1 MWDFSIG
8 RTLGLMMRTMP
19 FILFR
24 MAIFFGIT
32 IAYIFATGTGGAIG
46 YGVGKI
52 SSDPDAQ
59 GTFAVWGAVGGFGL
73 VSVVL
78 YWVREYIL
86 YIVKA
91 GHIAVMVELLQGRD
105 LPMGRGQIEHAKAV
119 VTERFVETNVL
130 FALDQ
135 LIKGVIGAITG
146 LIGGIAAFL
155 PIPGLNGLV
164 NFINTIIRISLTYVD
179 EIILGY
185 AIKTGS
191 TNPWDSARTG
201 IVLYAQNGKVMVK
214 NAIWLAI
221 FMWIIS
227 IAVFALMLAPA
238 AALLVM
244 FPGQAGGW
252 AFVIAIVFAWAF
264 KAALLEPFAIAALMD
279 VYFRVI
285 EGQQPNAEWER
296 KLDGASS
303 KFRELGTK
311 ATDWLRGRPQPSGQ
325 TSSQSI

>member
-1 MWDFSIG
+1 MWDFSISK
-8 RTLGLMMRTMP
+8 TLGIMLRTMP

-52 SSDPDAQ
+52 STDPDAQ
-59 GTFAVWGAVGGFGL
+59 GTFAVWGGVVGFGI
-73 VSVVL
+73 VSAVL
-78 YWVREYIL
+78 FWIREYIL

-91 GHIAVMVELLQGRD
+91 GHIAVMVELLQGKE
-105 LPMGRGQIEHAKAV
+105 LPQGRGQIEHAKAV

-146 LIGGIAAFL
+146 LIGGISAFL
-155 PIPGLNGLV
+155 PIPGLNGLA

-185 AIKTGS
+185 AIKTNS
-191 TNPWDSARTG
+191 TNPWDNARTG
-201 IVLYAQNGKVMVK
+201 VILYAQNGKVMVK
-214 NAIWLAI
+214 NAIWLSV

-227 IAVFALMLAPA
+227 IAVFLLMLAPA
-238 AALLVM
+238 AALLIM

-252 AFVIAIVFAWAF
+252 AFVVAIVFAWAF

-285 EGQQPNAEWER
+285 EGQQPNPQWEQR
-296 KLDGASS
+296 LDEASS
-303 KFRELGTK
+303 KFRELGNK
-311 ATDWLRGRPQPSGQ
+311 AGDWVKGVPQPS
-325 TSSQSI
+325 

>member
-1 MWDFSIG
+1 MWDFSIS

-24 MAIFFGIT
+24 MIIFFGIT
-32 IAYIFATGTGGAIG
+32 IVYIMATGTGGAIG
-46 YGVGKI
+46 YGAGKI

-73 VSVVL
+73 VSAVL
-78 YWVREYIL
+78 FWVREYML

-91 GHIAVMVELLQGRD
+91 GHIAVMVELLQGKE

-135 LIKGVIGAITG
+135 LIKGAIGAITG

-155 PIPGLNGLV
+155 PIPGLQGLV
-164 NFINTIIRISLTYVD
+164 NFVNTVIRISLTYVD

-191 TNPWDSARTG
+191 SNPWDSARTG

-214 NAIWLAI
+214 NAIWLAV

-227 IAVFALMLAPA
+227 IGVFLLMLAPA
-238 AALLVM
+238 AALLVW

-252 AFVIAIVFAWAF
+252 AFVIAIVFAWSF

-296 KLDGASS
+296 KLDGASA
-303 KFRELGTK
+303 KFREIGTK
-311 ATDWLRGRPQPSGQ
+311 AMDWVRGRPVGGLGQP
-325 TSSQSI
+325 

>member
-1 MWDFSIG
+1 MWDFSLTKTFSVML
-8 RTLGLMMRTMP
+8 RSMP
-19 FILFR
+19 FILLR

-32 IAYIFATGTGGAIG
+32 FAFIFATGTGGAIG
-46 YGVGKI
+46 YGVGRI
-52 SSDPDAQ
+52 SSDPSTQ
-59 GTFAVWGAVGGFGL
+59 GTFAFWGSIVGFGF

-78 YWVREYIL
+78 FWIREYIL

-91 GHIAVMVELLQGRD
+91 GHIAVMVELLLGNEVPQ
-105 LPMGRGQIEHAKAV
+105 GRGQIEYAKAV

-130 FALDQ
+130 FVLDQ
-135 LIKGVIGAITG
+135 LIKGVIGAVTG

-164 NFINTIIRISLTYVD
+164 SFIHSVIRLSLTYVD

-191 TNPWDSARTG
+191 TNPWENARNG
-201 IVLYAQNGKVMVK
+201 IILYAQNGKVMVK
-214 NAIWLAI
+214 NAIWLSI

-227 IAVFALMLAPA
+227 IAVFLLMLAPA

-252 AFVIAIVFAWAF
+252 AFVVAIVFAWAF

-285 EGQQPNAEWER
+285 EGQQPNAQWESR
-296 KLDGASS
+296 LNEASG
-303 KFRELGTK
+303 KFRDLGDK
-311 ATDWLRGRPQPSGQ
+311 ASEWIGGRPNGARPPFGQ
-325 TSSQSI
+325 S

>member
-1 MWDFSIG
+1 MWDFSVRKTFGIM
-8 RTLGLMMRTMP
+8 LRTMP

-52 SSDPDAQ
+52 STDPDAQ
-59 GTFAVWGAVGGFGL
+59 GTFAVWGSVVGFGL
-73 VSVVL
+73 VSAVL
-78 YWVREYIL
+78 FWVREYIL

-91 GHIAVMVELLQGRD
+91 GHIAVMVELLQGKE
-105 LPMGRGQIEHAKAV
+105 LPIGRGQIEHAKAV
-119 VTERFVETNVL
+119 VTDRFVETNVL

-146 LIGGIAAFL
+146 LIGGISAFL

-164 NFINTIIRISLTYVD
+164 SFINTIIRISLTYVD

-191 TNPWDSARTG
+191 TNPWGNARTG
-201 IVLYAQNGKVMVK
+201 VILYAQNGKVMVK
-214 NAIWLAI
+214 NAIWLSI

-227 IAVFALMLAPA
+227 IAVFLLMLAPA

-252 AFVIAIVFAWAF
+252 AFVVAIVFAWAF

-285 EGQQPNAEWER
+285 EGQQPNPEWER
-296 KLDGASS
+296 RLDETSS
-303 KFRELGTK
+303 KFRELGNK
-311 ATDWLRGRPQPSGQ
+311 ASDWIKGVPHPS
-325 TSSQSI
+325 

>member
-1 MWDFSIG
+1 MWDFSLTKTFGIM
-8 RTLGLMMRTMP
+8 LRTMP

-24 MAIFFGIT
+24 MAVFFGIT
-32 IAYIFATGTGGAIG
+32 IAYIVATGTGGAIG
-46 YGVGKI
+46 YGVGNI
-52 SSDPDAQ
+52 STDPDAQ
-59 GTFAVWGAVGGFGL
+59 ATFAFWGSLFGFGL
-73 VSVVL
+73 VSAAL
-78 YWVREYIL
+78 YWIREYIL

-91 GHIAVMVELLQGRD
+91 GHIAAMVELMQGKE
-105 LPMGRGQIEHAKAV
+105 LPQGTTQIEYAKSI

-164 NFINTIIRISLTYVD
+164 SFINSVIRISLTYVD

-185 AIKTGS
+185 TIKTRS

-201 IVLYAQNGKVMVK
+201 VILYAQNGKVMVK
-214 NAIWLAI
+214 NAIWLSI
-221 FMWIIS
+221 FMWILS
-227 IAVFALMLAPA
+227 ILVFLIMLAPA

-252 AFVIAIVFAWAF
+252 AFVVAIVFAWAF

-296 KLDGASS
+296 RLNDSS
-303 KFRELGTK
+303 TKFRDIGTK
-311 ATDWLRGRPQPSGQ
+311 AMDWMRGRPAGANPL
-325 TSSQSI
+325 I

>member
-1 MWDFSIG
+1 MWDFSVSK
-8 RTLGLMMRTMP
+8 TLGIMVKTMP

-24 MAIFFGIT
+24 MVVFFGIT
-32 IAYIFATGTGGAIG
+32 IAYIIATGSGGAIG
-46 YGVGKI
+46 YGAGNI
-52 SSDPDAQ
+52 FSDPDGQAA
-59 GTFAVWGAVGGFGL
+59 FAMYGALGGFGL
-73 VSVVL
+73 VSVAI

-91 GHIAVMVELLQGRD
+91 GHIAVMVELMQGKE

-130 FALDQ
+130 FAADQ
-135 LIKGVIGAITG
+135 LIKGVIRAITG

-155 PIPGLNGLV
+155 PIPGLDGLV
-164 NFINTIIRISLTYVD
+164 RFVNSVIRMSLTFVD

-185 AIKTGS
+185 AIKTNS
-191 TNPWDSARTG
+191 DNPWASARTG
-201 IVLYAQNGKVMVK
+201 IILYAQNGKVMVK
-214 NAIWLAI
+214 NAIWLSV

-227 IAVFALMLAPA
+227 IAVFLMFLAPA
-238 AALLVM
+238 GAILYY

-252 AFVIAIVFAWAF
+252 GFVVAIVFAWAF

-285 EGQQPNAEWER
+285 EGQTPNAEWER
-296 KLDGASS
+296 RLEETSD
-303 KFRELGTK
+303 KFRDLGQK
-311 ATDWLRGRPQPSGQ
+311 SYDWIRGKPAGIPTPPGS
-325 TSSQSI
+325 

>member
-1 MWDFSIG
+1 MWDFSINKTFG
-8 RTLGLMMRTMP
+8 ILLRTMP
-19 FILFR
+19 FIFFR

-52 SSDPDAQ
+52 STDPDAQ
-59 GTFAVWGAVGGFGL
+59 GTFAVWGSVVGFGI
-73 VSVVL
+73 VSAVL
-78 YWVREYIL
+78 FWVREYIL

-91 GHIAVMVELLQGRD
+91 GHIAVMVELLQGKE

-119 VTERFVETNVL
+119 VTDRFVETNVL

-146 LIGGIAAFL
+146 LIGGISAFL
-155 PIPGLNGLV
+155 PIPGLNGLA

-191 TNPWDSARTG
+191 TNPWENARTG
-201 IVLYAQNGKVMVK
+201 VILYAQNGKVMVK
-214 NAIWLAI
+214 NAIWLSV
-221 FMWIIS
+221 FMWVIS
-227 IAVFALMLAPA
+227 IAVFLLMLAPA
-238 AALLVM
+238 AALLIL

-252 AFVIAIVFAWAF
+252 AFVVAIVFAWAF

-285 EGQQPNAEWER
+285 EGQQPNPEWEQR
-296 KLDGASS
+296 LDETSN
-303 KFRELGTK
+303 KFRELGGK
-311 ATDWLRGRPQPSGQ
+311 AMDWASGRPTGAARS
-325 TSSQSI
+325 

>member
-1 MWDFSIG
+1 MWDFSLSKTFGIM
-8 RTLGLMMRTMP
+8 LRTMP

-24 MAIFFGIT
+24 MAVFFGIT
-32 IAYIFATGTGGAIG
+32 IAYILATGTGGAIG
-46 YGVGKI
+46 YGVGQI

-59 GTFAVWGAVGGFGL
+59 GTFAFWGSIVGVSAV
-73 VSVVL
+73 SAVL
-78 YWVREYIL
+78 FWIREYIL

-91 GHIAVMVELLQGRD
+91 GHIAVMVELLQGKD
-105 LPMGRGQIEHAKAV
+105 LPQGRGQIEHAKSV

-155 PIPGLNGLV
+155 PIPGLDGLV
-164 NFINTIIRISLTYVD
+164 RFLNAIIRVSLTYVD

-185 AIKTGS
+185 AIKTNS
-191 TNPWDSARTG
+191 TNPWQNARTG
-201 IVLYAQNGKVMVK
+201 IILYAQNGKVMVK
-214 NAIWLAI
+214 NAIWLTI

-227 IAVFALMLAPA
+227 IVVFALMLAPA
-238 AALLVM
+238 AALLVL

-252 AFVIAIVFAWAF
+252 AFVVAIVFAWAF

-285 EGQQPNAEWER
+285 EGQKPNAEWER
-296 KLDGASS
+296 RLNDASA
-303 KFRELGTK
+303 KFRDMGSK
-311 ATDWLRGRPQPSGQ
+311 AMDWARGRPTDANPA
-325 TSSQSI
+325 T

>member
-1 MWDFSIG
+1 MWDFSISK
-8 RTLGLMMRTMP
+8 TLGIMLRTMP

-24 MAIFFGIT
+24 MAVFFGIT

-52 SSDPDAQ
+52 SADPDAQ
-59 GTFAVWGAVGGFGL
+59 GTFAVWGSVVGFGI
-73 VSVVL
+73 VSAVL
-78 YWVREYIL
+78 FWIREYIL

-91 GHIAVMVELLQGRD
+91 GHIAVMVELLQGKE
-105 LPMGRGQIEHAKAV
+105 LPQGRGQIEHAKAV

-155 PIPGLNGLV
+155 PIPGLNGLA

-185 AIKTGS
+185 AIKTNS
-191 TNPWDSARTG
+191 SNPWENARTG
-201 IVLYAQNGKVMVK
+201 VIFYAQNGKVMVK
-214 NAIWLAI
+214 NAIWLSI

-227 IAVFALMLAPA
+227 IVVFLLMLAPA

-285 EGQQPNAEWER
+285 EGQKPNPQWEQR
-296 KLDGASS
+296 LDEASN
-303 KFRELGTK
+303 KFQELGNK
-311 ATDWLRGRPQPSGQ
+311 ASDWVKGTPQPF
-325 TSSQSI
+325 